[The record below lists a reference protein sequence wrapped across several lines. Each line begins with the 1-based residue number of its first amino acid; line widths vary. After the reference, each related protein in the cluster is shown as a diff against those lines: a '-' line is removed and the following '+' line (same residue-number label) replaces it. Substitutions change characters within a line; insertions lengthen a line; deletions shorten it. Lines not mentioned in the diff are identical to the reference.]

1 MISGCTHSP
10 RGLRLSRDRLR
21 IATGRCDAGKS
32 RKEVLMKS
40 GFSHLPLALAVLPLF
55 LAAPLR
61 ADAPLELPAQSTQDS
76 LFNPA
81 RHMRVSEVRQG
92 MKGYGLSV
100 FQGTKIERFDI
111 EVLSVLKNFNPKSD
125 VVLIKCEGDYLKHT
139 GSIAGMSG
147 SPIYLKDDQGKYRMI
162 GAFAYGWPL
171 TKDPVAGVQPIEY
184 MLRLPVG
191 HELSARANNH
201 PSTQPS
207 RQGSEPVRADGSTRL
222 SWSMTKAG
230 IVPFWR
236 SPNPAEFGVRPSG
249 LQSGFRLGQDAPALE
264 PLATP
269 LMTGGLS
276 PSLLKQVAPLFARY
290 GLTPLQA
297 GGGSASPDEPAGKL
311 EPGSALAVPLLSG
324 DVDMTAIGTVTETIG
339 DRVFGF
345 GHPFNNE
352 GFIELPMGSGTI
364 HGVIANLQT
373 SFKLGSLTQTR
384 GELTTD
390 ESVGVAGE
398 VGQAAPTVPIEFHVS
413 YADGTSRVYH
423 FQSAQHPKFTPMI
436 AGTALA
442 AAITGPS
449 ELPQYNTLNYRL
461 TLDFANG
468 RTIEIANTAVNAS
481 AQELFSELGL
491 PLQAASENPFERVPI
506 RKITGTIQ
514 ISDEAHEAQILDVNV
529 PRSKYRAG
537 ETVKGFVT
545 YKPFRGEEGILPVEM
560 ELPRDLPQGTYQ
572 LIISDAQR
580 YFQDMQQ
587 AEPFRFT
594 ADNIGEVFGVLK
606 DVAAIRENAVYIRLL
621 RQPDG
626 VAVGRVA
633 LPELPSSRRQIL
645 LGAGRSNI
653 TPFVSSTVKIIPTE
667 MVMAGS
673 AEFAITIDPTAKV
686 EVAGSRPGK
695 AEPAAAPLPAG
706 RHEEHHK
713 AAVAEPAPPPPDSR
727 PKEQPKN

>member
-1 MISGCTHSP
+1 
-10 RGLRLSRDRLR
+10 
-21 IATGRCDAGKS
+21 
-32 RKEVLMKS
+32 
-40 GFSHLPLALAVLPLF
+40 
-55 LAAPLR
+55 
-61 ADAPLELPAQSTQDS
+61 
-76 LFNPA
+76 
-81 RHMRVSEVRQG
+81 MRVSEVKAG
-92 MKGYGLSV
+92 MKGYGLTV
-100 FQGTKIERFDI
+100 FEGTKIEKFDI
-111 EVLSVLKNFNPKSD
+111 HVLSILKNFNPKSD
-125 VVLIKCEGDYLKHT
+125 VVLIQCEGDYLKHT

-147 SPIYLKDDQGKYRMI
+147 SPIFLRDDQGRYRMI

-191 HELSARANNH
+191 EELAAQSNNH
-201 PSTQPS
+201 PATQPG
-207 RQGSEPVRADGSTRL
+207 RDGGQPIRADGHAGL
-222 SWSMTKAG
+222 SWSMTRAG
-230 IVPFWR
+230 VVPFWKTIDTDG
-236 SPNPAEFGVRPSG
+236 PGVQPSN
-249 LQSGFRLGQDAPALE
+249 LQSGSLLGDDVPRLE

-276 PSLLKQVAPLFARY
+276 ATLLKQVTPLFSRY

-297 GGGSASPDEPAGKL
+297 GGGSAAADEPAVKL

-352 GFIELPMGSGTI
+352 GIVHLPMGSGTI

-373 SFKLGSLTQTR
+373 SFKLGSLAQTR

-398 VGQAAPTVPIEFHVS
+398 VGHSAPTVPIEFHVT
-413 YADGTSRVYH
+413 YADGSSRNYH
-423 FQSAQHPKFTPMI
+423 FKSAQHPKFTPMI

-449 ELPQYNTLNYRL
+449 ELPQYNTLNYQL
-461 TLDFANG
+461 KLEFANG
-468 RTIEIANTAVNAS
+468 RIIEIANTAVNAS

-506 RKITGTIQ
+506 RKITGTVE
-514 ISDEAHEAQILDVNV
+514 ISDEAHQAQILDVNV
-529 PRSKYRAG
+529 PRSKYRPG
-537 ETVKGFVT
+537 ELVKGFVT
-545 YKPFRGEEGILPVEM
+545 YKPFRGTEGILPVEM
-560 ELPRDLPQGTYQ
+560 ALPRDLPQGTYQ

-580 YFQDMQQ
+580 YFQDTQQ

-653 TPFVSSTVKIIPTE
+653 TPFVSSTVKIISTE
-667 MVMAGS
+667 MVMSGS

-706 RHEEHHK
+706 RHEDHHR
-713 AAVAEPAPPPPDSR
+713 AAAEPTPPSDSQ